1 MVIFLMHRRDKQK
14 KSAKRK
20 EVFAMHK
27 RSKMKKYG
35 QSETLEN
42 YNKKKEDNEDSPHIN
57 EQSK

>member
-1 MVIFLMHRRDKQK
+1 
-14 KSAKRK
+14 
-20 EVFAMHK
+20 MHK